1 MSSRESQRDESRR
14 PGFDSAEKSKE
25 IACPH
30 PGFGSSR
37 GYSPQG
43 EDSGYPFAA
52 TNARAFH
59 TGRQSPSANKGLILS
74 PYVQSNMSLLD
85 CIEIEPDQP
94 ARHAVIWLHGLG
106 ADGHDFEAIVP
117 ELRLPP
123 ELAIR
128 YVFPNAPSI
137 PVTINGGVV
146 MPAWY
151 DILRMDIERELDVDQ
166 LLASAAAV
174 RDLID
179 RQIEL
184 GIPSERILIAGFS
197 QGGAVNYEAALSY
210 PKPLAGLLALSTYFA
225 TADRTQVSEANQRIP
240 VFVAHG
246 TQDPVVPE
254 ILGEKSVEALK
265 ARGIEAVYRT
275 YPMEHQVCLEEIQDI
290 SSWMRLLFENSAD

>member
-1 MSSRESQRDESRR
+1 M
-14 PGFDSAEKSKE
+14 
-25 IACPH
+25 
-30 PGFGSSR
+30 
-37 GYSPQG
+37 
-43 EDSGYPFAA
+43 
-52 TNARAFH
+52 
-59 TGRQSPSANKGLILS
+59 
-74 PYVQSNMSLLD
+74 VLLD
-85 CIEIEPDQP
+85 CIEIEPGQS
-94 ARHAVIWLHGLG
+94 AQFAVIWLHGLG

-128 YVFPNAPSI
+128 FVFPNAPSI
-137 PVTINGGVV
+137 PVTINGGAV

-151 DILRMDIERELDVDQ
+151 DILKMDIERELDVDQ

-174 RDLID
+174 QALID

-225 TADRTQVSEANQRIP
+225 TADRTEVSPANQNIP

-246 TQDPVVPE
+246 SHDPVVPE
-254 ILGEKSVEALK
+254 ALGAKSVEALR
-265 ARGIEAVYRT
+265 ARGLEPVYRS
-275 YPMEHQVCLEEIQDI
+275 YPMQHQVCLEEIQDI
-290 SSWMRLLFENSAD
+290 SSWMRVLFAAKAE